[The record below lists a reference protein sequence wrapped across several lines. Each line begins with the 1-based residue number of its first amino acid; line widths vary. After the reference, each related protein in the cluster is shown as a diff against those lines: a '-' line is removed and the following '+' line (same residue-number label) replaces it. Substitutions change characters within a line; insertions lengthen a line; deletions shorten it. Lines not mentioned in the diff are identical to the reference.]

1 MTASRWARRQ
11 SGVSTR
17 EPGRI
22 RNTDASG
29 TGCVSFPGRCRRS
42 AYAQAL
48 DPPRVGIEHFE
59 FDAQWVSNDFAALRH
74 APGKARD
81 QSTQGVHLFLVAVRA
96 QPSAFMLLEHLYRG
110 AGIGDQAAVAALDE
124 APAAGHIVLVLD
136 LTDNF
141 LDQAFDRDHPVDPPE
156 FVDHHRKMGSCLTLL
171 DENVENPH
179 PGRD

>member
-1 MTASRWARRQ
+1 MRGRRWARRQ
-11 SGVSTR
+11 SGVSAR

-48 DPPRVGIEHFE
+48 DPPRVSIEHFE

-124 APAAGHIVLVLD
+124 ARAAGHIRVVLHPTPKFITQV
-136 LTDNF
+136 F
-141 LDQAFDRDHPVDPPE
+141 AGSRPVD
-156 FVDHHRKMGSCLTLL
+156 
-171 DENVENPH
+171 
-179 PGRD
+179 

>member
-1 MTASRWARRQ
+1 MTASRWARRE
-11 SGVSTR
+11 SGASTR
-17 EPGRI
+17 EAGRI

-42 AYAQAL
+42 PYAQAL
-48 DPPRVGIEHFE
+48 DPPRVSIEHFE

-81 QSTQGVHLFLVAVRA
+81 QSTQGVHLFLVAIRA

-124 APAAGHIVLVLD
+124 ARAAGHIVVVLD
-136 LTDNF
+136 PPDNVP
-141 LDQAFDRDHPVDPPE
+141 DQVFAGSRPVD
-156 FVDHHRKMGSCLTLL
+156 
-171 DENVENPH
+171 
-179 PGRD
+179 